1 MKYILTTLTVLSI
14 GVAVSVT
21 AFGAAS
27 ASSSIGVRRTQLGRV
42 LVDGRGRTL
51 YLFERD
57 KADKSNC
64 SSGCLAVWPAL
75 TASTR
80 PHARAGI
87 TNSKI
92 GTIRRADGRRQ
103 VTYAKHPLYY
113 YAGDTKP
120 GDTNGQGLNQFGAK
134 WYVLSP
140 TGRKIDND

>member
-1 MKYILTTLTVLSI
+1 MKLMLTSLAVLSI
-14 GVAVSVT
+14 GATTAVT
-21 AFGAAS
+21 ALGAG
-27 ASSSIGVRRTQLGRV
+27 ASSSIGVRRTAVGRI
-42 LVDGRGRTL
+42 LVDGHGRTL

-64 SSGCLAVWPAL
+64 ASSCLSLWPAL
-75 TASTR
+75 TAKTR
-80 PHARAGI
+80 PKARMGVTA
-87 TNSKI
+87 SKI

-113 YAGDTKP
+113 YAGDQHA

-140 TGRKIDND
+140 AGRKIDDD

>member
-1 MKYILTTLTVLSI
+1 MKRTLISLAVLSL
-14 GVAVSVT
+14 GAVVSVT
-21 AFGAAS
+21 ALS
-27 ASSSIGVRRTQLGRV
+27 ATSANSSMGVRRTPLGRI

-64 SSGCLAVWPAL
+64 SNGCLSVWPAL
-75 TASTR
+75 TSSAR
-80 PHARAGI
+80 PHSRAGVAG
-87 TNSKI
+87 SKI
-92 GTIRRADGRRQ
+92 GTIRRADGQRQ

-113 YAGDTKP
+113 YAGDGAP
-120 GDTNGQGLNQFGAK
+120 GETNGQGLNQFGAK